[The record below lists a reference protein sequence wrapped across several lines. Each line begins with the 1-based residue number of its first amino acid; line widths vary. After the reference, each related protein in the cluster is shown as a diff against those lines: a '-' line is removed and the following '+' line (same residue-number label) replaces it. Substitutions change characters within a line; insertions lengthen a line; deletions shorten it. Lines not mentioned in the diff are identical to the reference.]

1 MLAIV
6 LRLLHGPPLCH
17 VDEVMDYQNI
27 YANHAKE
34 YDALVR
40 AEDADGN
47 LIPAI
52 EKVRPLAGAAV
63 LEVGI
68 GTGRIG
74 RAIVERVGRLVGVD
88 RAPAMLAIAR
98 EHLEALPNAAPWQ
111 LHCVDARELPVE
123 SGAFDIAIAGW
134 VFGHFRYWM
143 PENWKN
149 EVGQAF
155 REMRRALK
163 PGGAL
168 VIIETLGTGYEVPR
182 QPSKELAEYF
192 QWLEEEQGL
201 RCTPLR
207 TDYVFPDLETA
218 AETTGAFFG
227 AEFAARVRRENWQ
240 RVPECT
246 GMWSTLV

>member
-1 MLAIV
+1 M
-6 LRLLHGPPLCH
+6 
-17 VDEVMDYQNI
+17 VDTPSSSEYVMDYQNI

-52 EKVRPLAGAAV
+52 EAVHPLIGATV

-98 EHLEALPNAAPWQ
+98 EHLEAMPKAAPWE
-111 LHCVDARELPVE
+111 LHCVDARTLPVP
-123 SGAFDIAIAGW
+123 SGFCDVAIAGW

-143 PENWKN
+143 PEDWR
-149 EVGQAF
+149 EQIGQAF
-155 REMRRALK
+155 GEMRRALK

-168 VIIETLGTGYEVPR
+168 VIIETLGTGWEEPR
-182 QPSKELAEYF
+182 PPSPELAQYF
-192 QWLEEEQGL
+192 EWLEKEQGL
-201 RCTPLR
+201 QRKAFR
-207 TDYVFPDLETA
+207 TDYLFPDVETA
-218 AETTGAFFG
+218 AVTTGAFFG
-227 AEFAARVRRENWQ
+227 DEFAARVRREGWR

-246 GMWSTLV
+246 GMWSTST

>member
-1 MLAIV
+1 
-6 LRLLHGPPLCH
+6 
-17 VDEVMDYQNI
+17 MDYQNI

-52 EKVRPLAGAAV
+52 ESVHSLVGATV

-74 RAIVERVGRLVGVD
+74 RAIVDRVGKLVGID
-88 RAPAMLAIAR
+88 RASAMLAIAR
-98 EHLEALPNAAPWQ
+98 EHLEAKPNAAPWE
-111 LHCVDARELPVE
+111 LHCVDARELPVP
-123 SGAFDIAIAGW
+123 SGHFDVAIAGW
-134 VFGHFRYWM
+134 VFGHFRSWM
-143 PENWKN
+143 PDDWREQ
-149 EVGQAF
+149 VGLAL
-155 REMRRALK
+155 REMKRALK

-168 VIIETLGTGYEVPR
+168 VIIETLGTGFEQPR
-182 QPSKELAEYF
+182 PPSPALAEYF

-201 RCTPLR
+201 ERKAFR
-207 TDYVFPDLETA
+207 TDYSFPDVETA
-218 AETTGAFFG
+218 AITTGAFFG
-227 AEFAARVRRENWQ
+227 DEFAARVRREGWR

-246 GMWSTLV
+246 GMWARLLSNQQAARS

>member
-1 MLAIV
+1 
-6 LRLLHGPPLCH
+6 
-17 VDEVMDYQNI
+17 MDYQNI
-27 YANHAKE
+27 YAHHAKE

-52 EKVRPLAGAAV
+52 EAVHPLAGATV

-74 RAIVERVGRLVGVD
+74 RAVVERVGKLVGID

-98 EHLEALPNAAPWQ
+98 EHLEALPKAAPWE
-111 LHCVDARELPVE
+111 LHCVDARELPVA
-123 SGAFDIAIAGW
+123 SGIFDVAIAGW

-143 PENWKN
+143 PENWRDQI
-149 EVGQAF
+149 GQAF

-168 VIIETLGTGYEVPR
+168 VIIETLGTGWEQPR
-182 QPSKELAEYF
+182 PPSVELAQYF

-201 RCTPLR
+201 ERTAFR
-207 TDYVFPDLETA
+207 TDYQFPDVETA
-218 AETTGAFFG
+218 AITTGAFFG
-227 AEFAARVRRENWQ
+227 DEFAARVRREGWQ

-246 GMWSTLV
+246 GMWSTSI